1 MFHIAKVSQMKAQA
15 QARLQGTCAGTE
27 GSYLHGGPDA

>member
-15 QARLQGTCAGTE
+15 QARDLRRNE
-27 GSYLHGGPDA
+27 GKLLAWEAR